1 MKSLL
6 TDLVID
12 LQIDF
17 LADTLT
23 DLLENIR
30 ESVNYGTDYVI
41 VAGLNRDY
49 AVCNADYVVKEMT
62 FDPKCVICYDLL
74 KNEYFEYVSNDP
86 FSPKKLLEKK
96 ENQSEDH

>member
-1 MKSLL
+1 MIGIFWSLKGSK
-6 TDLVID
+6 DEEI
-12 LQIDF
+12 
-17 LADTLT
+17 
-23 DLLENIR
+23 LLENIR

-96 ENQSEDH
+96 ENQSEDQRINQK